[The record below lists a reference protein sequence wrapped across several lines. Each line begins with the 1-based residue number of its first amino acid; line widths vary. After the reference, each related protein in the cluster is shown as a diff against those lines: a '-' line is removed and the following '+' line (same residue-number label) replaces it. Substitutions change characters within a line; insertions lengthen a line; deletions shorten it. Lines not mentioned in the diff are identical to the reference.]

1 MKTKR
6 YFLIPLVLLV
16 GMSMAGCIG
25 VNQNF
30 KQIRYHLMSEMD
42 VEYSKEI
49 EFSIGS
55 AGIMLAG
62 MFVGL
67 AEVDE
72 PIDEILSNISR
83 VQVGVYE
90 RTGRGRLQL
99 DFDDIRKL
107 SNILEEQ
114 GWKYIVRSVQGDE
127 MAAVFV
133 NADDEEFN
141 RLYVIAVENH
151 EMVLVELHGDLSKV
165 IEIAL
170 RDKGL
175 RFHMADNK

>member
-1 MKTKR
+1 MKAKR
-6 YFLIPLVLLV
+6 YLLIPLVLLL
-16 GMSMAGCIG
+16 GLNFTGCIG

-30 KQIRYHLMSEMD
+30 KKIRYHLMSELD

-49 EFSIGS
+49 EFSVGS

-62 MFVGL
+62 MVVSL
-67 AEVDE
+67 SDIDE
-72 PIDEILSNISR
+72 PVDEILSNISR

-90 RTGRGRLQL
+90 RIGRGRLNA

-107 SNILEEQ
+107 SDILEEQ

-141 RLYVIAVENH
+141 RLYVIAAEDD
-151 EMVLVELHGDLSKV
+151 ELVLVELHGELSKV

-175 RFHMADNK
+175 NFHLAEN